1 MSEVVDEIRDFGHFL
16 FYNGLLCDILKIVFL
31 WRQNVSV
38 QTKENPLGYE
48 KISTLLGRFGIPSI
62 VAMLVSSLYNI
73 IDQIF
78 IGQGVGYLGNAATNV
93 SFPFST
99 VCLAIAL
106 LIGVGSASKFSLELG
121 RGNKESAAECVGNA
135 VWMISVS
142 GIVYLALSLTFLEP
156 LLKAF
161 GATENILPY
170 AKDYMSI
177 IAVGMPFLIFT
188 NAICNLI
195 RADGSPKYSMACM
208 LVGAI
213 INTVLDPIFIF
224 VLDMGVKGAAYAT
237 VISQFASF
245 VMAFFYMWQF
255 KQIKLAQKCFE
266 LRIRDC
272 VGQAS
277 LGLSNSLN
285 QLAITL
291 VQIVMNN
298 SLSYYGAR
306 SIYGEDI
313 PLSACGI
320 VMKVNA
326 IMISFFVGLSQGSQ
340 PIIGFNYGARKYDR
354 VKKVYKLAV
363 SWNFVVSVIG
373 FIAFQFFPKQ
383 IISLF
388 GSGEA
393 LYFEFA
399 VKFMRTYLFMMLVNG
414 VQTISSNLFAAI
426 GKPLKGVVLSMS
438 RQVFFLIPL
447 LLIFPVFWGIE
458 GLLFAAPVADAFALL
473 ISILMIFK
481 EFKRMNSLKMAEN
494 NGKDGI

>member
-1 MSEVVDEIRDFGHFL
+1 M
-16 FYNGLLCDILKIVFL
+16 NT
-31 WRQNVSV
+31 

-73 IDQIF
+73 VDQIF

-93 SFPFST
+93 AFPFST

-121 RGNKESAAECVGNA
+121 RGNKERAANCVGNA
-135 VWMISVS
+135 VWMIVVL
-142 GIVYLALSLTFLEP
+142 GVVYLALSLTFMTP

-161 GATENILPY
+161 GATTNILPY
-170 AKDYMSI
+170 ALDYMRI

-188 NAICNLI
+188 NAVCNLI

-208 LVGAI
+208 LVGAV
-213 INTVLDPIFIF
+213 INTILDPIFIF
-224 VLDMGVKGAAYAT
+224 ALDMGVKGAAYAT
-237 VISQFASF
+237 VISQFVSF
-245 VMAFFYMWQF
+245 VMAFFYMWRF
-255 KQIKLAQKCFE
+255 KQIRLTYKNFE
-266 LRIRDC
+266 LR
-272 VGQAS
+272 VGECIDQAS

-298 SLSYYGAR
+298 SLSYYGAK

-326 IMISFFVGLSQGSQ
+326 ILIAFFVGLSQGSQ
-340 PIIGFNYGARKYDR
+340 PIIGFNYGARKYNR
-354 VKKVYKLAV
+354 VKQVYKLAV
-363 SWNFVVSVIG
+363 SWSFVVSAIG
-373 FIAFQFFPKQ
+373 FIAFQFFPKP

-388 GSGEA
+388 GSGND

-399 VKFMRTYLFMMLVNG
+399 VKFMRTYLFMVLING
-414 VQTISSNLFAAI
+414 VQILSSNFFAAI

-447 LLIFPVFWGIE
+447 LLILPLIWGIE
-458 GLLFAAPVADAFALL
+458 GLLFAAPVADTAAFL
-473 ISILMIFK
+473 ISIFMIFK
-481 EFKRMNSLKMAEN
+481 EFKRMKSLEMAEN

>member
-1 MSEVVDEIRDFGHFL
+1 MNTAV
-16 FYNGLLCDILKIVFL
+16 
-31 WRQNVSV
+31 
-38 QTKENPLGYE
+38 TENPLGYE
-48 KISTLLGRFGIPSI
+48 KISVLLRRFGVPSI
-62 VAMLVSSLYNI
+62 VAMLVTSLYNI
-73 IDQIF
+73 VDQIF

-99 VCLAIAL
+99 VCLSIAL

-121 RGNKESAAECVGNA
+121 RGNKENAAKCVGNA
-135 VWMISVS
+135 VWMIVVLGIIFLVVS
-142 GIVYLALSLTFLEP
+142 LAFLTP

-170 AKDYMSI
+170 AQDYMSI

-188 NAICNLI
+188 NAISNLI

-208 LVGAI
+208 LVGAV
-213 INTVLDPIFIF
+213 INTILDPIFIF
-224 VLDMGVKGAAYAT
+224 GADLGVKGAAYAT
-237 VISQFASF
+237 VISQIVSF
-245 VMAFFYMWQF
+245 VMALAYMGRF
-255 KQIKLAQKCFE
+255 KQIKLTRQCFD
-266 LRIRDC
+266 LRIKEC
-272 VGQAS
+272 VSQAS

-291 VQIVMNN
+291 VQIVINN

-313 PLSACGI
+313 PISASGI

-326 IMISFFVGLSQGSQ
+326 ILISFFVGLSQGSQ
-340 PIIGFNYGARKYDR
+340 PIIGFNYGARQFGR
-354 VKKVYKLAV
+354 VKSVYKLAV
-363 SWNFVVSVIG
+363 SCSFVVSTVG
-373 FIAFQFFPKQ
+373 FIAFQFFPKT
-383 IISLF
+383 IISIF
-388 GSGEA
+388 GSGDA

-399 VKFMRTYLFMMLVNG
+399 VRFMRTYLFMILVNG

-426 GKPLKGVVLSMS
+426 GKPLKGVLLSMS

-447 LLIFPVFWGIE
+447 LLIFPLFWGID
-458 GLLFAAPVADAFALL
+458 GLLLAAPVADTFAFL

-481 EFKRMNSLKMAEN
+481 EFKRMNSLEMAKN
-494 NGKDGI
+494 NRKDGIHRKGQV